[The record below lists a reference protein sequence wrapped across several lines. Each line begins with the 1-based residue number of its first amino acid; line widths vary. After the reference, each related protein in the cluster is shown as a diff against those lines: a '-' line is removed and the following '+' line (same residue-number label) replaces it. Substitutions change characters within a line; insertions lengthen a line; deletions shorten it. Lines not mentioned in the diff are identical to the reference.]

1 VKDPWAARNDYI
13 DVVLDRSPK
22 AIEQF
27 LANHQTH
34 ALSAEEKIRVLKL
47 MELQRNAMLMYTS
60 CGWFFDDVSGIETIQ
75 ILQYAGRSIQL
86 AEELFGKE
94 NLESSF
100 LEILQKAQS
109 NVPEMGNGRD
119 IYNKFVKPAV
129 LDKYKIAGHYAV
141 RSLFQEDADRSEL
154 YSYRV
159 DRQSSKTA
167 ARGYSKLA
175 IGRCRMTSAI
185 VTETFGLDYAVVH
198 FGDHNFRGGVRDSSG
213 KSPDLKMTADLTSAF
228 EKADLPSVF
237 RIMDDCFGANVF
249 SLKSLVRDEQRRIL
263 DILLKSANADLEELN
278 RQMYERLAPLM
289 RFIME
294 LKLAIPEHF
303 LNIAAAVLHSQL
315 MHEFRSSIFHTEHIE
330 DLLKS
335 AESWHIPLNIEEL
348 ELTLRNNLE
357 CLISKS
363 GLLAEEVA
371 ALKNFSSAI
380 RLAQTL
386 PFAVNLYRIQNGYYD
401 LLQHHYPKMKAAAE
415 KGDKNANAW
424 TEEFRAL
431 GSLLSVKVD

>member
-1 VKDPWAARNDYI
+1 
-13 DVVLDRSPK
+13 
-22 AIEQF
+22 
-27 LANHQTH
+27 
-34 ALSAEEKIRVLKL
+34 
-47 MELQRNAMLMYTS
+47 
-60 CGWFFDDVSGIETIQ
+60 
-75 ILQYAGRSIQL
+75 
-86 AEELFGKE
+86 
-94 NLESSF
+94 
-100 LEILQKAQS
+100 
-109 NVPEMGNGRD
+109 
-119 IYNKFVKPAV
+119 
-129 LDKYKIAGHYAV
+129 
-141 RSLFQEDADRSEL
+141 
-154 YSYRV
+154 
-159 DRQSSKTA
+159 
-167 ARGYSKLA
+167 
-175 IGRCRMTSAI
+175 
-185 VTETFGLDYAVVH
+185 
-198 FGDHNFRGGVRDSSG
+198 
-213 KSPDLKMTADLTSAF
+213 
-228 EKADLPSVF
+228 
-237 RIMDDCFGANVF
+237 MDDCFGANVF